1 MKKISLLLALLFSTA
16 AVAQQTTDISEFEIT
31 SEGLIGVAL
40 RMSPIA
46 TDRPDI
52 TESAQITPVG
62 WLQYEGGYQFGHSEE
77 VMPGGAI
84 TDAHQIEEVL
94 RFGINRRFELRAV
107 INVNT
112 QSIYVPSIPM
122 PWNQPNRWTGVN
134 PLIIG
139 FKYNLLEES
148 SKLPQA
154 TWLSHLSLP
163 WLAAGDYATLY
174 PKLVFHEQRLML
186 EKTLTSRLGIAS
198 NIGVAGSLNGSEGLI
213 NEGMFSLALGY
224 DLGNNYGVYVEYFS
238 EWYVA
243 GNQFSATP
251 YFDGG
256 FTRLLSND
264 LQLDIYAGF
273 DLSQFTDSAK
283 QTKRLFFGTGV
294 SYRLPLAA
302 HLKQ

>member
-77 VMPGGAI
+77 LMPGGAI

-94 RFGINRRFELRAV
+94 RFGINRRFEVRAV
-107 INVNT
+107 INANT
-112 QSIYVPSIPM
+112 ERIDHPSTWNDPM
-122 PWNQPNRWTGVN
+122 RRTGVS
-134 PLIIG
+134 PVTFG
-139 FKYNLLEES
+139 FKYNLIRES
-148 SKLPQA
+148 DVLPQT
-154 TWLSHLSLP
+154 TWLSHISNS
-163 WLAAGDYATLY
+163 WISAGDYASVY
-174 PKLVFHEQRLML
+174 PKQIFHEQRLML

-198 NIGVAGSLNGSEGLI
+198 NIGVAGGLNGSEGLI

-224 DLGNNYGVYVEYFS
+224 DLGHNYGVYVEYFS
-238 EWYVA
+238 EWYFA
-243 GNQFSATP
+243 GTQFSATP

>member
-94 RFGINRRFELRAV
+94 RFGINRRFEVRAV
-107 INVNT
+107 INANT
-112 QSIYVPSIPM
+112 ERIDYPSTWNDPM
-122 PWNQPNRWTGVN
+122 RRTGVS
-134 PLIIG
+134 PVTFG
-139 FKYNLLEES
+139 FKYNLIRES
-148 SKLPQA
+148 DVLPQT
-154 TWLSHLSLP
+154 TWLSHISNS
-163 WLAAGDYATLY
+163 WISAGDYASVY
-174 PKLVFHEQRLML
+174 PKQIFHEQRLML

-198 NIGVAGSLNGSEGLI
+198 NIGVAGGLNGSEGLI

-224 DLGNNYGVYVEYFS
+224 DLGHNYGVYVEYFS
-238 EWYVA
+238 EWYFA
-243 GNQFSATP
+243 GTQFSATP

-273 DLSQFTDSAK
+273 DLSQYTNSAK

>member
-77 VMPGGAI
+77 LMPGGAI

-94 RFGINRRFELRAV
+94 RFGINRRFEVRAV
-107 INVNT
+107 INANT
-112 QSIYVPSIPM
+112 ERIDHPSTWNDPM
-122 PWNQPNRWTGVN
+122 RRTGVS
-134 PLIIG
+134 PVTFG
-139 FKYNLLEES
+139 FKYNLIRES
-148 SKLPQA
+148 DVLPQT
-154 TWLSHLSLP
+154 TWLSHISNS
-163 WLAAGDYATLY
+163 WISAGDYASVY
-174 PKLVFHEQRLML
+174 PKQIFHEQRLML

-198 NIGVAGSLNGSEGLI
+198 NIGVAGSLNGSEGLF

-224 DLGNNYGVYVEYFS
+224 DLGHNYGVYVEYFS
-238 EWYVA
+238 EWYFA
-243 GNQFSATP
+243 GTQFSATP

-273 DLSQFTDSAK
+273 DLSQYTNSAK

>member
-77 VMPGGAI
+77 VMLGGTI

-94 RFGINRRFELRAV
+94 RFGINRRFEVRAV
-107 INVNT
+107 INANT
-112 QSIYVPSIPM
+112 ERIDHPSTWNDPM
-122 PWNQPNRWTGVN
+122 RRTGVS
-134 PLIIG
+134 PVTFG
-139 FKYNLLEES
+139 FKYNLIRES
-148 SKLPQA
+148 DVLPQT
-154 TWLSHLSLP
+154 TWLSHISNS
-163 WLAAGDYATLY
+163 WISAGDYASVY
-174 PKLVFHEQRLML
+174 PKQIFHEQRLML

-198 NIGVAGSLNGSEGLI
+198 NIGVAGGLNGSEGLF

-224 DLGNNYGVYVEYFS
+224 DLGHNYGVYVEYFS
-238 EWYVA
+238 EWYFA
-243 GNQFSATP
+243 GTQFSATP

-273 DLSQFTDSAK
+273 DLSQYTNSAK

>member
-77 VMPGGAI
+77 LMPGGAI

-94 RFGINRRFELRAV
+94 RFGINRRFEVRAV
-107 INVNT
+107 INANT
-112 QSIYVPSIPM
+112 ERIDHPSTWNDPM
-122 PWNQPNRWTGVN
+122 RRTGVS
-134 PLIIG
+134 PVTFG
-139 FKYNLLEES
+139 FKYNLIRES
-148 SKLPQA
+148 DVLPQT
-154 TWLSHLSLP
+154 TWLSHISNS
-163 WLAAGDYATLY
+163 WISAGDYASVY
-174 PKLVFHEQRLML
+174 PKQLFHEQRLML

-198 NIGVAGSLNGSEGLI
+198 NIGVAGGLNGSEGLF

-224 DLGNNYGVYVEYFS
+224 DLGHNYGVYVEYFS
-238 EWYVA
+238 EWYFA
-243 GNQFSATP
+243 GTQFSATP

-273 DLSQFTDSAK
+273 DLSQYTNSAK

>member
-94 RFGINRRFELRAV
+94 RFGINRRFEVRAV
-107 INVNT
+107 INANT
-112 QSIYVPSIPM
+112 ERIDYPSTWNDPM
-122 PWNQPNRWTGVN
+122 RRTGVS
-134 PLIIG
+134 PVTFG
-139 FKYNLLEES
+139 FKYNLIRES
-148 SKLPQA
+148 DVLPQT
-154 TWLSHLSLP
+154 TWLSHISNS
-163 WLAAGDYATLY
+163 WISAGDYASVY
-174 PKLVFHEQRLML
+174 PKQIFHEQRLML

-198 NIGVAGSLNGSEGLI
+198 NIGVAGGLNGSEGLI

-224 DLGNNYGVYVEYFS
+224 DLGHNYGVYVEYFS
-238 EWYVA
+238 EWYFA
-243 GNQFSATP
+243 GTQFSATP

>member
-77 VMPGGAI
+77 LMPGGAN

-94 RFGINRRFELRAV
+94 RFGINRRFEVRAV
-107 INVNT
+107 INANT
-112 QSIYVPSIPM
+112 ERIDHPSTWNDPM
-122 PWNQPNRWTGVN
+122 RRTGVS
-134 PLIIG
+134 PVTFG
-139 FKYNLLEES
+139 FKYNLIRES
-148 SKLPQA
+148 DVLPQT
-154 TWLSHLSLP
+154 TWLSHISNS
-163 WLAAGDYATLY
+163 WISAGDYASVY
-174 PKLVFHEQRLML
+174 PKQIFHEQRLML

-198 NIGVAGSLNGSEGLI
+198 NIGVAGGLNGSEGLF

-224 DLGNNYGVYVEYFS
+224 DLGHNYGVYVEYFS
-238 EWYVA
+238 EWYFA
-243 GNQFSATP
+243 GTQFSATP

-273 DLSQFTDSAK
+273 DLSQYTNSAK

>member
-77 VMPGGAI
+77 LMPGGAI

-94 RFGINRRFELRAV
+94 RFGINRRFEVRAV
-107 INVNT
+107 INANT
-112 QSIYVPSIPM
+112 ERIDHPSTWNDPM
-122 PWNQPNRWTGVN
+122 RRTGVS
-134 PLIIG
+134 PVTFG
-139 FKYNLLEES
+139 FKYNLIRES
-148 SKLPQA
+148 DVLPQT
-154 TWLSHLSLP
+154 TWLSHISNS
-163 WLAAGDYATLY
+163 WIYAGDYASVY
-174 PKLVFHEQRLML
+174 PKQIFHEQRLML

-198 NIGVAGSLNGSEGLI
+198 NIGVAGGLNGSEGLF

-224 DLGNNYGVYVEYFS
+224 DLGHNYGVYVEYFS
-238 EWYVA
+238 EWYFA
-243 GNQFSATP
+243 GTQFSATP

-273 DLSQFTDSAK
+273 DLSQYTNSAK

>member
-77 VMPGGAI
+77 LMPGGAI

-94 RFGINRRFELRAV
+94 RFGINRRFEVRAV
-107 INVNT
+107 INANT
-112 QSIYVPSIPM
+112 ERIDYPSTWNDPM
-122 PWNQPNRWTGVN
+122 RRTGVS
-134 PLIIG
+134 PVTFG
-139 FKYNLLEES
+139 FKYNLIRES
-148 SKLPQA
+148 DVLPQT
-154 TWLSHLSLP
+154 TWLSHISNS
-163 WLAAGDYATLY
+163 WISAGDYASVY
-174 PKLVFHEQRLML
+174 PKQIFHEQRLML

-198 NIGVAGSLNGSEGLI
+198 NIGVAGGLNGSEGLF

-224 DLGNNYGVYVEYFS
+224 DLGHNYGVYVEYFS
-238 EWYVA
+238 EWYFA
-243 GNQFSATP
+243 GTQFSATP

-273 DLSQFTDSAK
+273 DLSQYTNSAK

>member
-77 VMPGGAI
+77 LMPGGAI

-94 RFGINRRFELRAV
+94 RFGINRRFEVRAV
-107 INVNT
+107 INANT
-112 QSIYVPSIPM
+112 ERIDHPSTWNDPM
-122 PWNQPNRWTGVN
+122 RRTGVS
-134 PLIIG
+134 PMTFG
-139 FKYNLLEES
+139 FKYNLIRES
-148 SKLPQA
+148 DVLPQT
-154 TWLSHLSLP
+154 TWLSHISNS
-163 WLAAGDYATLY
+163 WISAGDYASVY
-174 PKLVFHEQRLML
+174 PKQIFHEQRLML

-198 NIGVAGSLNGSEGLI
+198 NIGVAGGLNGSEGLF

-224 DLGNNYGVYVEYFS
+224 DLGHNYGVYAEYFS
-238 EWYVA
+238 VWYFA
-243 GNQFSATP
+243 GTQFSATP

-273 DLSQFTDSAK
+273 DLSQYTNSAK

>member
-77 VMPGGAI
+77 LMPGGAI

-94 RFGINRRFELRAV
+94 RFGINRRFEVRAV
-107 INVNT
+107 INANT
-112 QSIYVPSIPM
+112 ERIDHPSTWNDPM
-122 PWNQPNRWTGVN
+122 RRTGVS
-134 PLIIG
+134 PVTFG
-139 FKYNLLEES
+139 FKYNLIRES
-148 SKLPQA
+148 DVLPQT
-154 TWLSHLSLP
+154 TWLSHISNS
-163 WLAAGDYATLY
+163 WISACDYASVY
-174 PKLVFHEQRLML
+174 PKQIFHEQRLML

-198 NIGVAGSLNGSEGLI
+198 NIGVAGGLNGSEGLF

-224 DLGNNYGVYVEYFS
+224 DLGHNYGVYVEYFS
-238 EWYVA
+238 EWYFA
-243 GNQFSATP
+243 GTQFSATP

-273 DLSQFTDSAK
+273 DLSQYTNSAK

>member
-77 VMPGGAI
+77 LMPGGAI

-94 RFGINRRFELRAV
+94 RFGINRRFEVRAV
-107 INVNT
+107 INANT
-112 QSIYVPSIPM
+112 ERIDHPSTWNDPM
-122 PWNQPNRWTGVN
+122 RRTGVS
-134 PLIIG
+134 PVTFG
-139 FKYNLLEES
+139 FKYNLIRES
-148 SKLPQA
+148 DVLPQT
-154 TWLSHLSLP
+154 TWLSHISNS
-163 WLAAGDYATLY
+163 WISAGDYASVY
-174 PKLVFHEQRLML
+174 PKQIFHEQRLML

-238 EWYVA
+238 EWYFA
-243 GNQFSATP
+243 GTQFSATP

-273 DLSQFTDSAK
+273 DLSQYTNSAK

>member
-77 VMPGGAI
+77 LMPGGAI

-94 RFGINRRFELRAV
+94 RFGINRRFEVRAV
-107 INVNT
+107 INANT
-112 QSIYVPSIPM
+112 ERIDYPSTWNDPM
-122 PWNQPNRWTGVN
+122 RRTGVS
-134 PLIIG
+134 PVTFG
-139 FKYNLLEES
+139 FKYNLIRES
-148 SKLPQA
+148 DVLPQT
-154 TWLSHLSLP
+154 TWLSHISNS
-163 WLAAGDYATLY
+163 WISAGDYASVY
-174 PKLVFHEQRLML
+174 PKQIFHEQRLML

-198 NIGVAGSLNGSEGLI
+198 NIGVAGGLNGSEGLI

-224 DLGNNYGVYVEYFS
+224 DLGHNYGVYVEYFS
-238 EWYVA
+238 EWYFA
-243 GNQFSATP
+243 GTQFSATP

>member
-77 VMPGGAI
+77 LMPGGAI

-94 RFGINRRFELRAV
+94 RFGINRRFEVRAV
-107 INVNT
+107 INANT
-112 QSIYVPSIPM
+112 ERIDHPSTWNDPM
-122 PWNQPNRWTGVN
+122 RRTGVS
-134 PLIIG
+134 PVTFG
-139 FKYNLLEES
+139 FKYNLIRES
-148 SKLPQA
+148 DVLPQT
-154 TWLSHLSLP
+154 TWLSHISNS
-163 WLAAGDYATLY
+163 WISAGDYASVY
-174 PKLVFHEQRLML
+174 PKQIFHEQRLML

-198 NIGVAGSLNGSEGLI
+198 NIGVAGGLNGSEGLF

-224 DLGNNYGVYVEYFS
+224 DLGHNYGVYAEYFS
-238 EWYVA
+238 VWYFA
-243 GNQFSATP
+243 GTQFSATP

-273 DLSQFTDSAK
+273 DLSQYTNSAK

>member
-94 RFGINRRFELRAV
+94 RFGINRRFEVRAV
-107 INVNT
+107 INANT
-112 QSIYVPSIPM
+112 ERIDHPSTWNDPM
-122 PWNQPNRWTGVN
+122 RRTGVS
-134 PLIIG
+134 PVTFG
-139 FKYNLLEES
+139 FKYNLIRES
-148 SKLPQA
+148 DVLPQT
-154 TWLSHLSLP
+154 TWLSHISNS
-163 WLAAGDYATLY
+163 WISAGDYASVY
-174 PKLVFHEQRLML
+174 PKQIFHEQRLML

-198 NIGVAGSLNGSEGLI
+198 NIGVAGGLNGSEGLI

-224 DLGNNYGVYVEYFS
+224 DLGHNYGVYVEYFS
-238 EWYVA
+238 EWYFA
-243 GNQFSATP
+243 GTQFSATP

>member
-77 VMPGGAI
+77 LMPGGAI

-94 RFGINRRFELRAV
+94 RFGINRRFEVRAV
-107 INVNT
+107 INANT
-112 QSIYVPSIPM
+112 ERIDHPSTWNDPM
-122 PWNQPNRWTGVN
+122 RRTGVS
-134 PLIIG
+134 PMTFG
-139 FKYNLLEES
+139 FKYNLIRES
-148 SKLPQA
+148 DVLPQT
-154 TWLSHLSLP
+154 TWLSHISNS
-163 WLAAGDYATLY
+163 WISAGDYASVY
-174 PKLVFHEQRLML
+174 PEQIFHEQRLML

-198 NIGVAGSLNGSEGLI
+198 NIGVAGGLNGSEGLI

-224 DLGNNYGVYVEYFS
+224 DLGHNYGVYVEYFS
-238 EWYVA
+238 EWYFA
-243 GNQFSATP
+243 GTQFSATP

-273 DLSQFTDSAK
+273 DLSQYTNSAK

>member
-94 RFGINRRFELRAV
+94 RFGINRRFEVRAV
-107 INVNT
+107 INANT
-112 QSIYVPSIPM
+112 ERIDHPSTWNDPM
-122 PWNQPNRWTGVN
+122 RRTGVS
-134 PLIIG
+134 PVTFG
-139 FKYNLLEES
+139 FKYNLIRES
-148 SKLPQA
+148 DVLPQT
-154 TWLSHLSLP
+154 TWLSHISNS
-163 WLAAGDYATLY
+163 WISAGDYASVY
-174 PKLVFHEQRLML
+174 PKQIFHEQRLML

-198 NIGVAGSLNGSEGLI
+198 NIGVAGGLNGSEGLI

-224 DLGNNYGVYVEYFS
+224 DLGHNYGVYVEYFS
-238 EWYVA
+238 EWYFA
-243 GNQFSATP
+243 GTQFSATP

-273 DLSQFTDSAK
+273 DLSQYTNSAK

>member
-94 RFGINRRFELRAV
+94 RFGINRRFEVRAV
-107 INVNT
+107 INANT
-112 QSIYVPSIPM
+112 ERIDHPSTWNDPM
-122 PWNQPNRWTGVN
+122 RRTGVS
-134 PLIIG
+134 PVTFG
-139 FKYNLLEES
+139 FKYNLIRES
-148 SKLPQA
+148 DVLPQT
-154 TWLSHLSLP
+154 TWLSHISNS
-163 WLAAGDYATLY
+163 WISAGDYASVY
-174 PKLVFHEQRLML
+174 PKQIFHEQRLML

-198 NIGVAGSLNGSEGLI
+198 NIGVAGGLNGSEGLF

-224 DLGNNYGVYVEYFS
+224 DLGHNYGVYVEYFS
-238 EWYVA
+238 EWYFA
-243 GNQFSATP
+243 GTQFSATP

>member
-77 VMPGGAI
+77 LMPGGAI

-94 RFGINRRFELRAV
+94 RFGINRRFEVRAV
-107 INVNT
+107 INANT
-112 QSIYVPSIPM
+112 ERIDHPSTWNDPM
-122 PWNQPNRWTGVN
+122 RRTGVS
-134 PLIIG
+134 PVTFG
-139 FKYNLLEES
+139 FKYNLIRES
-148 SKLPQA
+148 DVLPQT
-154 TWLSHLSLP
+154 TWLSHISNS
-163 WLAAGDYATLY
+163 WISAGDYASVY
-174 PKLVFHEQRLML
+174 PKQIFHEQRLML

-198 NIGVAGSLNGSEGLI
+198 NIGVAGGLNGSEGLI

-238 EWYVA
+238 EWYFA
-243 GNQFSATP
+243 GTQFSATP

-273 DLSQFTDSAK
+273 DLSQYTNSAK

>member
-77 VMPGGAI
+77 LMPGGAI

-94 RFGINRRFELRAV
+94 RFGINRRFEVRAV
-107 INVNT
+107 INANT
-112 QSIYVPSIPM
+112 ERIDHPSTWNDPM
-122 PWNQPNRWTGVN
+122 RRTGVS
-134 PLIIG
+134 PVTFG
-139 FKYNLLEES
+139 FKYNLIRES
-148 SKLPQA
+148 DVLPQT
-154 TWLSHLSLP
+154 TWLSHISNS
-163 WLAAGDYATLY
+163 WISAGDYASVY
-174 PKLVFHEQRLML
+174 PKQIFHEQRLML

-198 NIGVAGSLNGSEGLI
+198 NIGVAGGLNGSEGLI

-224 DLGNNYGVYVEYFS
+224 DLGHNYGVYMEYFS
-238 EWYVA
+238 EWYFA
-243 GNQFSATP
+243 GTQFSATP

-273 DLSQFTDSAK
+273 DLSQYTNSAK